1 MSLPEE
7 GMTKRVLL
15 VVSAEKAKEINKQF
29 DGLHFRNFPGIRKMP
44 YTVFSDPEKI
54 GYVNG
59 YNDCYLRFTNWF
71 KTEDADAQD
80 FPTDFPEGI
89 CAQDD

>member
-7 GMTKRVLL
+7 GLTKRVLL

-29 DGLHFRNFPGIRKMP
+29 DGLYFRNFPGVEKMT
-44 YTVFSDPEKI
+44 YTTSSDPEEI

-59 YNDCYLRFTNWF
+59 YNECFLRFINWF
-71 KTEDADAQD
+71 KTEGADAQD
-80 FPTDFPEGI
+80 FPDG
-89 CAQDD
+89 ADARKQ

>member
-29 DGLHFRNFPGIRKMP
+29 DGLHFRNFPGIEKMC
-44 YTVFSDPEKI
+44 YTKSSDPDEV
-54 GYVNG
+54 GRVNG
-59 YNDCYLRFTNWF
+59 YNECFLRFINWF
-71 KTEDADAQD
+71 KTEGADAQD
-80 FPTDFPEGI
+80 F
-89 CAQDD
+89 